1 MPIQA
6 AHLPTLY
13 ETARDAYHQRLTN
26 ADAIRAISRYA
37 GIPAS
42 TAGDLVRNFKHMVRG
57 ERYRRRLASPVT
69 EHFLHAIQRD
79 VGDAALTNALTALA
93 AHIEYYEGISG
104 TNSLTDRAI
113 HARFDQSHRVTRGRS
128 SERLPAEVLAR
139 ATPEHFWTAVQGL
152 IEGELSQGPFG
163 DSTEFD
169 LLTESGHRLPPKAVF
184 GLALG
189 MALGTAVEPKHFSGG
204 EGSPCFRVLRTAG
217 YRIVPKTLSD
227 LASAEDIELHEW
239 DEGRKVL
246 RSHIAGERAPS
257 LAKAK
262 KAHFRRMHGVLRC
275 EQCGLVPS
283 QHYGTE
289 LADSCIEVHHAKSQ
303 VSEMGQG
310 HKTRLEDLQCLC
322 ANCHR
327 LTHRKMREAFASR

>member
-13 ETARDAYHQRLTN
+13 VTARDAFHRRLKN
-26 ADAIRAISRYA
+26 ADAIRAISSHA

-42 TAGDLVRNFKHMVRG
+42 TAGDLVRNLKHMLRG
-57 ERYRRRLASPVT
+57 ERYRRRLASPIT
-69 EHFLHAIQRD
+69 EFFLQAIHQEF
-79 VGDAALTNALTALA
+79 GEEGLNNAVNALA
-93 AHIEYYEGISG
+93 AHIEYYEAVSG

-113 HARFDQSHRVTRGRS
+113 HTRFDSSQRMKKGRS

-139 ATPEHFWTAVQGL
+139 VTPEHIWLAVQGL
-152 IEGELSQGPFG
+152 VQGELSQGPFG

-169 LLTESGHRLPPKAVF
+169 LIAEGGQRLPPKAVF
-184 GLALG
+184 GIALG
-189 MALGTAVEPKHFSGG
+189 VALGTVVEPKHFSGG
-204 EGSPCFRVLRTAG
+204 EDSPCFRALRAAG
-217 YRIVPKTLSD
+217 YEVIPKTGVEAGST
-227 LASAEDIELHEW
+227 AEPEWREW

-246 RSHIAGERAPS
+246 RSHLAGERAPS

-262 KAHFRRMHGVLRC
+262 KAQFRRLHGGLRC

-283 QHYGTE
+283 QHYATE
-289 LADSCIEVHHAKSQ
+289 LADSCIEVHHAKTQ

-327 LTHRKMREAFASR
+327 LTHRKMREALAPR